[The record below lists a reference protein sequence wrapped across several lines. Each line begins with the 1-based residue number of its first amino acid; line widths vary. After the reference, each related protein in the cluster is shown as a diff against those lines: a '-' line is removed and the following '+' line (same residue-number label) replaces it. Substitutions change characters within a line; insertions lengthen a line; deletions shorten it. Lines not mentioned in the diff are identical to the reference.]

1 MNRRTAALGRAGR
14 TLALAA
20 ALAAGGAGPAFGEA
34 GEELPIG
41 ELKTLSE
48 VFELIK
54 GEYVLPVSDRELL
67 LHAIEGM
74 VNGLDPHSAYL
85 TAEDYAGLQEGT
97 SGEFGGLGIEIAA
110 EDGLIR
116 IITPLD
122 DSPAYEAG
130 LLPGDVVTHVD
141 GDSVRNMT
149 AAETA
154 KRIRGAPGTAV
165 TLTIVRAGEDRPL
178 EFTIVRDIV
187 EVASVKYE
195 LFEPGFAQVR
205 ITRFQP
211 HTGAR
216 LLDAIRRLEDENGG
230 PLDGV
235 VLDLRNNPGGLLS
248 GAVAV
253 ADAFL
258 SEGLIVYTEGRDPG
272 SREEYGAGPPDELD
286 GAPIVVLVNGGSA
299 SAAEIVAGA
308 LQDQRRAVVVGARTF
323 GKGSIQ
329 AILPLDDESALMLTT
344 ARYYTP
350 AGHSIQAR
358 GIVPDIVLPPL
369 ETRTVDAGFVMREGD
384 LPGHLESAGAGKA
397 PADTGTTRLAFEDF
411 PLFQAFVLLKGL
423 ALRAPG

>member
-1 MNRRTAALGRAGR
+1 MNPCNAAPRRAGR
-14 TLALAA
+14 ALVLLA
-20 ALAAGGAGPAFGEA
+20 ALAAGAGPAFGQA
-34 GEELPIG
+34 GEKLPIG
-41 ELKTLSE
+41 ELETLSD
-48 VFELIK
+48 VFELVK
-54 GEYVLPVSDRELL
+54 SEYVLPVSDRDLL

-85 TAEDYAGLQEGT
+85 TEEEYAGLQEGT

-116 IITPLD
+116 IVTPID

-130 LLPGDVVTHVD
+130 LLPGDIVTRVD

-149 AAETA
+149 ATETA
-154 KRIRGAPGTAV
+154 ERIRGEAGTPV
-165 TLTIVRAGEDRPL
+165 TLTILRAGEDRPL
-178 EFTIVRDIV
+178 EFTIVRDLI

-195 LFEPGFAQVR
+195 MLEPGFARVR

-272 SREEYGAGPPDELD
+272 SREEYGAAPPDELD
-286 GAPIVVLVNGGSA
+286 GAPVVVLVNGGSA

-308 LQDQRRAVVVGARTF
+308 LQDQRRAVIAGTRTF

-329 AILPLDDESALMLTT
+329 AILPLDDGSALMLTT

-358 GIVPDIVLPPL
+358 GIVPDIALPPL
-369 ETRTVDAGFVMREGD
+369 ETRTVDAGFVTREGD
-384 LPGHLESAGAGKA
+384 LPGHLESAGAGRA
-397 PADTGTTRLAFEDF
+397 PADTAARTLAFEDF

-423 ALRAPG
+423 ALHAPG